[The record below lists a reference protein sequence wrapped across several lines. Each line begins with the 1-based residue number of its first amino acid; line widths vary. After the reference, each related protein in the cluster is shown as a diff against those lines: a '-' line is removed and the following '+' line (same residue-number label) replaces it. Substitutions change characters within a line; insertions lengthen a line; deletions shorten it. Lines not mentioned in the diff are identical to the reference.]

1 MHEGVLAH
9 IQSGLDALRFLVFD
23 PAFSFE
29 NFITTLT
36 VIIINATTITTILV
50 IFISDQRRLLLQ
62 FICKKTGRTMREWR
76 RRESDA

>member
-1 MHEGVLAH
+1 MHEGALAH

-23 PAFSFE
+23 LAFSFE

-50 IFISDQRRLLLQ
+50 IFISDQRRLLPRSR
-62 FICKKTGRTMREWR
+62 FFCKADRNR
-76 RRESDA
+76 RGNA